1 MGIYGL
7 AVLGGTLTFL
17 PGGIGGTEA
26 IMVILLSFI
35 GIDYISAIAITIV
48 CRAAT
53 LWFAILIGG
62 ISFFFIKEYY

>member
-7 AVLGGTLTFL
+7 AVLAGSLTFL

-26 IMVILLSFI
+26 VMIILLSLL
-35 GIDYISAIAITIV
+35 GIDYISALAITII

-53 LWFAILIGG
+53 LWFAIFIGG
-62 ISFFFIKEYY
+62 ISFFFIKEY